1 MEKTREK
8 IAESERVIELGDIH
22 KSIIEPTP
30 GEEILL
36 TEEEKKIEA
45 EIEKMPDIERG
56 KIGFGFHN
64 LDFFHSGR
72 KKPKYG

>member
-36 TEEEKKIEA
+36 TEEEKKLKRKLKKCRILNA
-45 EIEKMPDIERG
+45 EKLVLVFIIL
-56 KIGFGFHN
+56 I
-64 LDFFHSGR
+64 FHSGR